1 VLDDVQY
8 VLEITIDEVMDELLE
23 RIDETDIAIVEALVI
38 HILVDDQ
45 DELEQN
51 VLDEVE
57 DEDEQQTNINLDV
70 YQIDVLDEPLLE

>member
-1 VLDDVQY
+1 MLDDAQY
-8 VLEITIDEVMDELLE
+8 VLEIIIDEVMDELLE
-23 RIDETDIAIVEALVI
+23 RIDETDIVIAEALVI

-57 DEDEQQTNINLDV
+57 VEDEQQTNINLDV
-70 YQIDVLDEPLLE
+70 YQTDVLDELQLE

>member
-1 VLDDVQY
+1 
-8 VLEITIDEVMDELLE
+8 MDELLE
-23 RIDETDIAIVEALVI
+23 KIDETDSAIAEVLVI

-57 DEDEQQTNINLDV
+57 VEDEQQTNINLDV
-70 YQIDVLDEPLLE
+70 YQIDVLDELQLE

>member
-1 VLDDVQY
+1 
-8 VLEITIDEVMDELLE
+8 MDELLE

-57 DEDEQQTNINLDV
+57 DEDEQQMNTNLDA
-70 YQIDVLDEPLLE
+70 YQIDVLDELQLE